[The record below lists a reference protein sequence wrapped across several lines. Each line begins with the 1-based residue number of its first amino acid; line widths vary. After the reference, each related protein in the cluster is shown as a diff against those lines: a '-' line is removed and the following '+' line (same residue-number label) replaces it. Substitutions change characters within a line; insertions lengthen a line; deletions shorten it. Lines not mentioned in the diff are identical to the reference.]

1 MVESMANIMDAD
13 TWENETRRRE
23 PDASSPVHVQIVY
36 EGMQSPAEILS
47 VSSGG
52 IFIKTGLLLELGARV
67 ILQFGTDEEVITE
80 TAAQVTRLEPKVG
93 SDEEIGLGLR
103 FTNMDAK
110 TWIRLERLLFKT
122 TTLPK
127 IRTPSNRMHP
137 ASASQRFRI
146 LYHDTE
152 KKIRAILAEM
162 EELYQELEQ
171 RHRELLALLEGRDID
186 RH

>member
-1 MVESMANIMDAD
+1 MANIMDAD
-13 TWENETRRRE
+13 TWDNETKRRE
-23 PDASSPVHVQIVY
+23 PDASSPVHVRIVY

-52 IFIKTGLLLELGARV
+52 IFIKTGLLLELGADV
-67 ILQFGTDEEVITE
+67 TLQFGTDEEVITE
-80 TAAQVTRLEPKVG
+80 TTAQVTRLEPKVG

-110 TWIRLERLLFKT
+110 TWIHLERLLFKT

-127 IRTPSNRMHP
+127 IRTPSSRMP
-137 ASASQRFRI
+137 ASTSQRFRI

-152 KKIRAILAEM
+152 KKIRAIMAEM
-162 EELYQELEQ
+162 EDLYHELEQ
-171 RHRELLALLEGRDID
+171 RHMELLALLEGRDRD
-186 RH
+186 HR